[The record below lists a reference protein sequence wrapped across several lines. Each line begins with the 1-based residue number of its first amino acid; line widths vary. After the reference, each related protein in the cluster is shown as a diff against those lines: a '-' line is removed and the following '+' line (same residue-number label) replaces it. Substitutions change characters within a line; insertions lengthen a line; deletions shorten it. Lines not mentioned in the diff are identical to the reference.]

1 MNSPNAV
8 SGGIQ
13 NSWGDMPHK
22 SNVKY
27 EFVDTLKGLD
37 RLVSTFGDIDLL
49 AIDLEADSM
58 YHFQDQVCLIQ
69 LATRQ
74 QIFIIDPIRLESI
87 EILKPYFRD
96 SRIRKVFHGA
106 DYDIRSLFRD
116 FDIVIHNL
124 FDTELACRFLGIQ
137 QSGLDAVIQ
146 SFFQVKLEKKY
157 QKKDWSQRPLP
168 GGMINYAAKDVQY
181 LLRLSEI
188 LEKKLIQKNR
198 HSWVEE
204 ECRLLSKVRP
214 NTNHNVPLFQNFRGA
229 GRLSSRELAILEKV
243 LVWRRETA
251 RKKDRPLFKILGNQH
266 ILKLAQK
273 KPRSTEELAQSESLS
288 SKQLHMFGRQLLEA
302 IERGLNMP
310 EDDLPVYP
318 RRRAPRIS
326 KATSRKVSK
335 LKNWKEAKAKRLSID
350 PALVL
355 NKAQIV
361 EIAKTKPVNT
371 QALSKTNGIK
381 AWQVLEFG
389 EEIIRCLK

>member
-1 MNSPNAV
+1 
-8 SGGIQ
+8 
-13 NSWGDMPHK
+13 MPLT
-22 SNVKY
+22 SEVTY
-27 EFVDTLKGLD
+27 EFIDTLEGLD
-37 RLVSTFGDIDLL
+37 RLASTIDGLGVM
-49 AIDLEADSM
+49 AVDLEADSM

-69 LATRQ
+69 MAAGR

-87 EILKPYFRD
+87 EPLKPIFSD
-96 SRIRKVFHGA
+96 HRIRKIFHGA

-124 FDTELACRFLGIQ
+124 FDTELACRFLGIR

-157 QKKDWSQRPLP
+157 QKKDWSKRPLP
-168 GGMINYAAKDVQY
+168 HDMINYAAKDVEY
-181 LLRLSEI
+181 LLQLSEI

-198 HSWVEE
+198 LSWVEE

-214 NTNHNVPLFQNFRGA
+214 NTNHDVPLFQNFRGA
-229 GRLSSRELAILEKV
+229 GRLSSRELAILENV

-251 RKKDRPLFKILGNQH
+251 RKKDRPLFKILGNQY
-266 ILKLAQK
+266 ILKLVQK
-273 KPRSTEELAQSESLS
+273 KPRSKEELVQSESLS

-326 KATSRKVSK
+326 KATSRKVGK

-361 EIAKTKPVNT
+361 EIAKTVPVNI
-371 QALSKTNGIK
+371 QDLSRINGIK

-389 EEIIRCLK
+389 EEIIRCL